1 MFLYLASFATSCV
14 MNMFDEES
22 KLLNAT
28 DDGKPL
34 DRARNFALEAAHLSG
49 ISLFRRRSGHTEL
62 LDRGSASWRR
72 RDEDYLGFAS
82 ELAESL
88 RAMDNGPVIFNT

>member
-1 MFLYLASFATSCV
+1 VC
-14 MNMFDEES
+14 DEYVALGS
-22 KLLNAT
+22 
-28 DDGKPL
+28 
-34 DRARNFALEAAHLSG
+34 RAPFWDFTVPTEKW
-49 ISLFRRRSGHTEL
+49 HTEL

-72 RDEDYLGFAS
+72 RDEDYLCFAS

>member
-14 MNMFDEES
+14 MNMS
-22 KLLNAT
+22 LW
-28 DDGKPL
+28 
-34 DRARNFALEAAHLSG
+34 EAAHLSG

-72 RDEDYLGFAS
+72 RDESYLCFAS